1 MYRSVGSVAWKAV
14 CAVAVSMTIA
24 SCVSGCAAV
33 QPASRTTGAA
43 LDAYYAQ
50 SVDWVPCGDGK
61 TGEWFAETLAG
72 VKCGQ
77 VRAPLDYRNVQQ
89 HGSSGSQ
96 TVLLAVAR
104 RPTTEEKTGT
114 LLAISGGPGGTG
126 LDLIEAAYPPEVLAH
141 FDIVAY
147 DPRGVGRSTPLI
159 QCAGGL
165 NPDLDLTAEDTE
177 AVEAA
182 ERTEVDACVADTG
195 LDVLRHTGSDEATN
209 DVDLLR
215 AVLGEE
221 RINLLAYSYGTQ
233 IAAMYALRFPANYR
247 AAILD
252 GVVDIAERPN
262 DMRLGQERGYQAT
275 FTRLA
280 AFCVGEYRR
289 GGAECP
295 LGTDPAAAEATFQQL
310 LRDADAR
317 PVRVRGG
324 SPVTATDVLDASY
337 TGLLWPSA
345 WKPYLA
351 ALQALRHGDGTAVR
365 RFADF
370 QDSEGTNAITAITCT
385 DTANPTTDRAARQHD
400 AAARYDAATYDN
412 YEPRPTEFPLE
423 DCDLWPFEGKVI
435 PGKLLPV
442 VPARADSAARLL
454 FVGTRHDPTTPLGN
468 SERMA
473 KYMTSPLLIREGDGH
488 AVVFGDENDCIDAEV
503 IRYLNDP
510 DSARDKTCA

>member
-1 MYRSVGSVAWKAV
+1 MYRSVGLMAWKAV
-14 CAVAVSMTIA
+14 RALAMSMTVV
-24 SCVSGCAAV
+24 SGVSGCAAV
-33 QPASRTTGAA
+33 QPASRTAGAA
-43 LDAYYAQ
+43 LGLDAYYTQ
-50 SVDWVPCGDGK
+50 SVGWAPCEEGK

-72 VKCGQ
+72 VECGQ
-77 VRAPLDYRNVQQ
+77 VRAPLDYRNVQPD
-89 HGSSGSQ
+89 GSSGAQ

-104 RPTTEEKTGT
+104 RPAAEEKTGT
-114 LLAISGGPGGTG
+114 LLAISGGPGQTG

-165 NPDLDLTAEDTE
+165 DPDLDLNADDTE
-177 AVEAA
+177 ALEAA
-182 ERTEVDACVADTG
+182 ERTEVAACVTDTG

-233 IAAMYALRFPANYR
+233 IAAMCALRFPANYR

-275 FTRLA
+275 FTRVA
-280 AFCVGEYRR
+280 SFCVGEYRR
-289 GGAECP
+289 DGAECP
-295 LGTDPAAAEATFQQL
+295 LGTDPAAAEEIFQQL

-317 PVRVRGG
+317 PVPVRGG
-324 SPVTATDVLDASY
+324 SPVKATDVLDASY

-365 RFADF
+365 RLADF
-370 QDSEGTNAITAITCT
+370 QDSEGTNALTAITCT
-385 DTANPTTDRAARQHD
+385 DTAGPDHRSHSQTAR
-400 AAARYDAATYDN
+400 R
-412 YEPRPTEFPLE
+412 R
-423 DCDLWPFEGKVI
+423 
-435 PGKLLPV
+435 
-442 VPARADSAARLL
+442 S
-454 FVGTRHDPTTPLGN
+454 
-468 SERMA
+468 
-473 KYMTSPLLIREGDGH
+473 
-488 AVVFGDENDCIDAEV
+488 
-503 IRYLNDP
+503 
-510 DSARDKTCA
+510 